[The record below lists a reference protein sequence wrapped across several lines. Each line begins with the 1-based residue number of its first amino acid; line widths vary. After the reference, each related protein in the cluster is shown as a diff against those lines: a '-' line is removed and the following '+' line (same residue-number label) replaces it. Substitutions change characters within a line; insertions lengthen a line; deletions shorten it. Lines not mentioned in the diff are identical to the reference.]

1 MRSFDP
7 GWRRYIN
14 DAYMWA
20 LYKAGEQGV
29 QKLNVRRLPKT
40 KYRDTA
46 LFVSRDGELIY
57 SEYGERSGITMY
69 YFVNNV
75 DEVRTKRPE
84 RYAENIKRGVM
95 KYLEAEKPNIYRQVN
110 SL

>member
-1 MRSFDP
+1 
-7 GWRRYIN
+7 
-14 DAYMWA
+14 
-20 LYKAGEQGV
+20 
-29 QKLNVRRLPKT
+29 
-40 KYRDTA
+40 
-46 LFVSRDGELIY
+46 
-57 SEYGERSGITMY
+57 MY

-75 DEVRTKRPE
+75 DEVRTKKPE